1 MCIEEQRTVVEPVEG
16 LEDVLFDDARPERTM
31 RIGTLA
37 SQPVRQALTTFLREN
52 QNVFVWS
59 HKDMP
64 EIDSSIVVHKLN
76 VSPSFSPIR

>member
-1 MCIEEQRTVVEPVEG
+1 MCIEEQRIVVEPVEG